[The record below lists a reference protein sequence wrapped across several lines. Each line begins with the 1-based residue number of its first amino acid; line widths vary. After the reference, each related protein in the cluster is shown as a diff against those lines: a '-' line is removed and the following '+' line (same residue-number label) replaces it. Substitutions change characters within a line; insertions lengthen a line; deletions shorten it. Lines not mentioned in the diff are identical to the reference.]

1 MERKQVEGHMRVCLT
16 IDAAYETMTT
26 TSSSEPT
33 LSEAAYF
40 VMQKPSFNAPDA
52 LKSVMDGFSISKGDR
67 GEFLV
72 LLLLILARDATV
84 GPADEFGEP
93 TSKKRWFSL
102 SEFLY
107 GQVFQKHTE
116 AKPFMDRSSML
127 TMNKLQKDF
136 PNAQVHFNHFIKVHE
151 YKAIDLTSLLLLK
164 GRGAAVLCM
173 NNQTG
178 IDAINAF
185 LKDGTQLIRENAGLI
200 LHQIKNDAHY
210 TKTPQQK
217 LFDLMD
223 PYALGILGEDC
234 PAVPVIKI
242 VFALA
247 ARTPSLHVVR
257 RAPTKDYSAIVYEIW
272 CAGMSPDIFGPIKGQ
287 QVGIW
292 DSLLQASYGW
302 QRLYTSAS
310 PVISNLRRSAVPG
323 AALDPGHYSRW
334 ARRD

>member
-1 MERKQVEGHMRVCLT
+1 MRICLK
-16 IDAAYETMTT
+16 IDAAFETMVT

-40 VMQKPSFNAPDA
+40 VMQKPSFNAPKA
-52 LKSVMDGFSISKGDR
+52 FKSVMEGFSISKGDR

-72 LLLLILARDATV
+72 LLLLTLARDATV

-93 TSKKRWFSL
+93 MSKKRWFGL
-102 SEFLY
+102 SNFLC
-107 GQVFQKHTE
+107 GQVFRIQTKATS
-116 AKPFMDRSSML
+116 F
-127 TMNKLQKDF
+127 MNKESIRAMQMLQKDF
-136 PNAQVHFNHFIKVHE
+136 PNAHLHFNHFVKVHE
-151 YKAIDLTSLLLLK
+151 YKAIDLISLLLLK
-164 GRGAAVLCM
+164 GRGAAVLCA

-178 IDAINAF
+178 IDAINIF
-185 LKDGTQLIRENAGLI
+185 LKDGTRLIKDNAGLI
-200 LHQIKNDAHY
+200 LHQIKNDSKF

-223 PYALGILGEDC
+223 PYTLGILDEDC
-234 PAVPVIKI
+234 SAVPVIKI

-247 ARTPSLHVVR
+247 AKIPGLHIVR
-257 RAPTKDYSAIVYEIW
+257 HAPTEEYNAVVYEIW
-272 CAGMSPDIFGPIKGQ
+272 CAGMSPEIFSPIESQ

-302 QRLYTSAS
+302 QTLYKSSST
-310 PVISNLRRSAVPG
+310 VISDLRRSAVPG

-334 ARRD
+334 ALRDA